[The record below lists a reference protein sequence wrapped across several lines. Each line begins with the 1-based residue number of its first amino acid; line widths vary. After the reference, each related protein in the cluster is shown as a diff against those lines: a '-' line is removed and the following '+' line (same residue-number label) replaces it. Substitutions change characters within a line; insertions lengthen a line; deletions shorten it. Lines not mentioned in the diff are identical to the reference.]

1 MKEQK
6 ILHKGKF
13 YSARI
18 CLGDGLV
25 EVLDEN
31 EKVVGKYAVKHS
43 EMPSMPV
50 DSMDD
55 IHAVLN
61 VATDIGINHIFGDNW
76 KLVDIPY
83 TI

>member
-1 MKEQK
+1 MKAQK

-25 EVLDEN
+25 EVLDED
-31 EKVVGKYAVKHS
+31 EKIVGKYAVKYS
-43 EMPSMPV
+43 EMPILPA
-50 DSMDD
+50 DNMDD
-55 IHAVLN
+55 IHAILN
-61 VATDIGINHIFGDNW
+61 VATDIGINHIFGNNW
-76 KLVDIPY
+76 KFVDIPY

>member
-1 MKEQK
+1 MKAHK
-6 ILHKGKF
+6 ILYKGCL
-13 YSARI
+13 YDAQI

-31 EKVVGKYAVKHS
+31 RKVVGKYAVKYS
-43 EMPSMPV
+43 EMPTISV

-61 VATDIGINHIFGDNW
+61 AATDIGINHIFGDNW
-76 KLVDIPY
+76 KFVDIPY
-83 TI
+83 II